1 MLKSKFTNLLNEIN
15 KLLDAVIWGSVA
27 LTVVLFS
34 LKFVRETIEQSIEE
48 GRYTNAI
55 LVFTAWLIAVILAY
69 MGKLIT
75 ISFDKKEEKDNSPI
89 AQ

>member
-34 LKFVRETIEQSIEE
+34 LKFVRETIDQSIE
-48 GRYTNAI
+48 
-55 LVFTAWLIAVILAY
+55 
-69 MGKLIT
+69 
-75 ISFDKKEEKDNSPI
+75 
-89 AQ
+89 

>member
-1 MLKSKFTNLLNEIN
+1 MLKSKFTKLLNEIN

>member
-1 MLKSKFTNLLNEIN
+1 MLKSKFTKLLNEIN

-55 LVFTAWLIAVILAY
+55 LVFTAWFIAVILAY

-75 ISFDKKEEKDNSPI
+75 ISIDKKEEKDNSQI

>member
-1 MLKSKFTNLLNEIN
+1 MLKSKFTKLLNEIN

-34 LKFVRETIEQSIEE
+34 LKFVHETIEQSIEE

-69 MGKLIT
+69 NGKLIT
-75 ISFDKKEEKDNSPI
+75 ISFNDKKDNSPI

>member
-1 MLKSKFTNLLNEIN
+1 MLKPKFTKLLNEIN

-75 ISFDKKEEKDNSPI
+75 ISIDKKEEKDNSPI